1 MALSQNARRS
11 VTMKTFIALVHK
23 DEDSAWGVS
32 FPDLPGCFSAADT
45 LADVLPQAGEALEL
59 WFEDEPLVEARS
71 MEGSR
76 SRRGSGPWRLLMA
89 VPYMQ
94 TTGKPVRVN
103 VSIDRGM
110 LDAIDTAAAARHLT
124 RSAFLAEAA
133 RNEIR
138 GAH

>member
-1 MALSQNARRS
+1 
-11 VTMKTFIALVHK
+11 
-23 DEDSAWGVS
+23 
-32 FPDLPGCFSAADT
+32 
-45 LADVLPQAGEALEL
+45 
-59 WFEDEPLVEARS
+59 
-71 MEGSR
+71 
-76 SRRGSGPWRLLMA
+76 MA

-110 LDAIDTAAAARHLT
+110 LDAIDAAAARHLT

>member
-1 MALSQNARRS
+1 
-11 VTMKTFIALVHK
+11 MKTFIALVHK
-23 DEDSAWGVS
+23 DEDSAWGVT

-45 LADVLPQAGEALEL
+45 LAGVLPQAVEALEL
-59 WFEDEPLVEARS
+59 WFEDQPVVEPRGMEAIKADVVDDLA
-71 MEGSR
+71 G
-76 SRRGSGPWRLLMA
+76 GAFLMA

-103 VSIDRGM
+103 VSLDRGM
-110 LDAIDTAAAARHLT
+110 LDAIDAAAASRRLT